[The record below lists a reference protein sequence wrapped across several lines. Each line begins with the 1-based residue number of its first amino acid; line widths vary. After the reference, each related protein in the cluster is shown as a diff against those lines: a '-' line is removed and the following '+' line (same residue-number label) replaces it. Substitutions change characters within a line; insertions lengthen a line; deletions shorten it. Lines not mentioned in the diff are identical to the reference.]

1 MGWAYFQP
9 DYHLFCES
17 RVCQHLSKGGFW
29 PFPSFPKL
37 HLGADCSADGYKT
50 ISWKMKQPSPI
61 ILLFFSFATM
71 LWSQSEEAQIIET
84 FPQSVYPK
92 QFPKYTMR
100 QQGRETY
107 VYRNFS
113 NSIFHAQ
120 FPSYVV
126 RPVRFTS
133 GDRYEIRE
141 LYPKSFYPKQFPVSV
156 VRSLTHVPQTILDS
170 KK

>member
-1 MGWAYFQP
+1 
-9 DYHLFCES
+9 
-17 RVCQHLSKGGFW
+17 
-29 PFPSFPKL
+29 
-37 HLGADCSADGYKT
+37 
-50 ISWKMKQPSPI
+50 MKQPSPI

-126 RPVRFTS
+126 RPVSFTS